1 MKHIW
6 KIIAIRITLVIVS
19 LAVYGCVIDAQKN
32 SWGSF
37 TSRKTESYD
46 GKYYATQTKY
56 EKAMLVIAIIGLII
70 DALNLFKFF
79 L

>member
-1 MKHIW
+1 MGGR
-6 KIIAIRITLVIVS
+6 A
-19 LAVYGCVIDAQKN
+19 DM
-32 SWGSF
+32 
-37 TSRKTESYD
+37 
-46 GKYYATQTKY
+46 TKY